1 MDKIKALIFDMDGL
15 IIDSERIVQR
25 AWDLAGPHVGIE
37 NIYYHSDLKKTL
49 GYNKEKLEKKNN
61 IIK

>member
-1 MDKIKALIFDMDGL
+1 MDGL

-37 NIYYHSDLKKTL
+37 NMGEYIYPAL
-49 GYNKEKLEKKNN
+49 GMNRKRREQY
-61 IIK
+61 